1 MNQAKKP
8 TLGSIFKVDFF
19 FLDIILMNHVL
30 KIIIL

>member
-8 TLGSIFKVDFF
+8 TLGSIFKVEL
-19 FLDIILMNHVL
+19 FLDIVLMNHVL